1 MSKPKPSNAGGARQ
15 PVARTRRDQPQAPRS
30 PQQGRG
36 QAGGPPR
43 HPSDAFTTRKPRP
56 PAGRS
61 PAASAEGRD
70 SRPPR
75 PGAKPFAAP
84 GSRPPADSRAPRG
97 DGFSPRQ
104 DSRSPDGSRPPRS
117 GKPFDSRRD
126 GAPGGHSPDG
136 SRPPRSGKP
145 FEPRRDGVPTGHS
158 PDGARPP
165 RSGKPFDSRR
175 DGAPGGH
182 SPDGS
187 RPPRSGKPF
196 DPRRDGAPTGHS
208 PDGSRPP
215 RSGKPFDSRRDGAP
229 GGHSPDGS
237 RPPRSGK
244 PFDSR
249 RDGAPGGHSPDGSRP
264 PRSGKPFGT
273 RGGPTPPAQRRDAAA
288 HQVKPRTVRP
298 LSEEDASTARAP
310 ARSPRPAAGG
320 KLYFTPSS
328 RPAKVPRARKM
339 AQRHGSLKEEKI
351 SRELRDKRVDTK
363 YMPDMRLQKA
373 LALTGIGSRRDM
385 EEQIA
390 AGLVEVNG
398 KVAELGCKIGPDDKV
413 RIQGRQIFIKWPD
426 RLPRIIIYHKQEG
439 EIVTRDDPEGRVT
452 IFDRLPQTRSSKW
465 VAVGR
470 LDVNTSGLMI
480 VTTSG
485 ELANRMMHPSFE
497 VEREYAVRTLG
508 ELTPEQMQQATRGVA
523 LDDGEAHFQHISEQ
537 GGEGANRWYR
547 VVLKEGRNRE
557 VRRLFEFFG
566 LTVSRLIR
574 VRFGS
579 LHLPARLKRGKFHE
593 LDEVEVAQVMKW
605 AGLSLTGQQKD

>member
-104 DSRSPDGSRPPRS
+104 DSRSPDGARPPRS

-126 GAPGGHSPDG
+126 GASGGHSPDG

-165 RSGKPFDSRR
+165 RSGKPFESRR
-175 DGAPGGH
+175 DGAPTGR

-196 DPRRDGAPTGHS
+196 EPRRDGAPTGHS
-208 PDGSRPP
+208 PDGARPP
-215 RSGKPFDSRRDGAP
+215 RSS
-229 GGHSPDGS
+229 
-237 RPPRSGK
+237 
-244 PFDSR
+244 
-249 RDGAPGGHSPDGSRP
+249 
-264 PRSGKPFGT
+264 KPFGT

-439 EIVTRDDPEGRVT
+439 EIVTRDDPEGRIT